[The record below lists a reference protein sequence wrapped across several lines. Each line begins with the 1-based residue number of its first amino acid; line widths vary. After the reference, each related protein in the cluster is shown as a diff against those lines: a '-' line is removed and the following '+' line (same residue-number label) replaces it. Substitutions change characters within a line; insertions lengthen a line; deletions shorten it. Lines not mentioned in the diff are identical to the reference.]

1 MTELVDTLG
10 RSLNPGLKMS
20 RLNAE
25 TKGRGNVA
33 STFTNLTTQLRSN
46 RPGTY
51 ATGAPNHS
59 WAAWEGFLEE
69 VTSWASGGLGL
80 EGSQRGGGV
89 RSFQAKGGHDV

>member
-10 RSLNPGLKMS
+10 RSLKPSLKMS
-20 RLNAE
+20 RLNAV
-25 TKGRGNVA
+25 TKGRGDVA

-69 VTSWASGGLGL
+69 VTSWPQEAWG
-80 EGSQRGGGV
+80 
-89 RSFQAKGGHDV
+89 